1 MRYSSSVVL
10 KEGFPLRPPS
20 LLISIGVKRC
30 SSRRVCQP
38 LVCVDKEPALGGFA
52 SLMAGSFCSL
62 RPGRVL
68 VSKKSGP
75 VVRALVE
82 RTILRE
88 ENLLSSVVVDGR
100 GQFRRV
106 GRIDDAAGGLIDT
119 VCRS

>member
-1 MRYSSSVVL
+1 MG
-10 KEGFPLRPPS
+10 K
-20 LLISIGVKRC
+20 K
-30 SSRRVCQP
+30 
-38 LVCVDKEPALGGFA
+38 PALGGFV
-52 SLMAGSFCSL
+52 SPKAGSFCSL

-88 ENLLSSVVVDGR
+88 ENLLFSVVVDGR

-106 GRIDDAAGGLIDT
+106 RRIDDAAGWLIDT